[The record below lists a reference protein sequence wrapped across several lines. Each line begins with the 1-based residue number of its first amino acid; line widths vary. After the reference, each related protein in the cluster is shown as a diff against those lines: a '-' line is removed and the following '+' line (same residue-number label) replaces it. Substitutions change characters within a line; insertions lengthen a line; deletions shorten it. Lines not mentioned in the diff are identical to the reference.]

1 MALQCPLQFLQ
12 RKMKHY
18 LLFVFAFAIGTTTLS
33 AQEKQDTI
41 ALKEVRV
48 KGKRKKKRTKARIE
62 LNEYKVD
69 VNAPSLIQALRAH
82 LGTAKVRDNRVIVL
96 NDRMYAPTSGNPYAL
111 WVVDG
116 IIYGEQAPPGLDFH
130 SIRSVKILKSLL
142 ETSAYGFR
150 GSSGVIEI
158 TTDTSIRE

>member
-1 MALQCPLQFLQ
+1 MNRYLI
-12 RKMKHY
+12 
-18 LLFVFAFAIGTTTLS
+18 LLFTFVIGTTPLC
-33 AQEKQDTI
+33 AQKNQDTI
-41 ALKEVRV
+41 TLKEVKVR
-48 KGKRKKKRTKARIE
+48 GKRKRKQTKPRIE

-82 LGTAKVRDNRVIVL
+82 LGTAKIRDNRVIVL

-111 WVVDG
+111 WVIDG
-116 IIYGEQAPPGLDFH
+116 IIYGEQAPPGLDLN

-158 TTDTSIRE
+158 TTDTAIRE

>member
-1 MALQCPLQFLQ
+1 MN
-12 RKMKHY
+12 HY
-18 LLFVFAFAIGTTTLS
+18 LILFFAFLIGTNTLY
-33 AQEKQDTI
+33 AQENQDTI
-41 ALKEVRV
+41 TLKEVKV
-48 KGKRKKKRTKARIE
+48 KGKRKRKRTKPRIE

-111 WVVDG
+111 WVIDG
-116 IIYGEQAPPGLDFH
+116 IIYGEQAPPGLDLN
-130 SIRSVKILKSLL
+130 SIRSVKVLKSLL

-158 TTDTSIRE
+158 TTDTTIRD

>member
-1 MALQCPLQFLQ
+1 MN
-12 RKMKHY
+12 HY
-18 LLFVFAFAIGTTTLS
+18 LILFFAFLIGTNTLY
-33 AQEKQDTI
+33 AQENQDTI
-41 ALKEVRV
+41 TLKEVKV
-48 KGKRKKKRTKARIE
+48 KGKRKRKRTKPRIE

-111 WVVDG
+111 WVIDG
-116 IIYGEQAPPGLDFH
+116 IIYGEQAPPGLDLN

-158 TTDTSIRE
+158 TTDTAIRD

>member
-1 MALQCPLQFLQ
+1 
-12 RKMKHY
+12 MKHF
-18 LLFVFAFAIGTTTLS
+18 LLLLLAFTIGATTLS
-33 AQEKQDTI
+33 AQENQDTI
-41 ALKEVRV
+41 TLKEVKV
-48 KGKRKKKRTKARIE
+48 KGKRKRKRTQPRVE

-96 NDRMYAPTSGNPYAL
+96 NDRMYAPTSGNPYDL
-111 WVVDG
+111 WVIDG
-116 IIYGEQAPPGLDFH
+116 IIYGEQAPPGLDLN
-130 SIRSVKILKSLL
+130 SIRSVKVLKSLL

>member
-1 MALQCPLQFLQ
+1 MNRYFILF
-12 RKMKHY
+12 
-18 LLFVFAFAIGTTTLS
+18 FVFVIGTNTLG
-33 AQEKQDTI
+33 AQENRDTI
-41 ALKEVRV
+41 TLKEVKV
-48 KGKRKKKRTKARIE
+48 KGKRKRKRSKPRIE

-111 WVVDG
+111 WVIDG
-116 IIYGEQAPPGLDFH
+116 IIYGEQAPPGLDLN
-130 SIRSVKILKSLL
+130 SIRSVKVLKSLL

-158 TTDTSIRE
+158 TTDTAIRD

>member
-1 MALQCPLQFLQ
+1 
-12 RKMKHY
+12 MKHF
-18 LLFVFAFAIGTTTLS
+18 LLLLLAFTIGATTLS
-33 AQEKQDTI
+33 AQENQDTI
-41 ALKEVRV
+41 TLKEVKV
-48 KGKRKKKRTKARIE
+48 KGKRKRKRTQPRVE
-62 LNEYKVD
+62 LNEHKVD

-111 WVVDG
+111 WVIDG
-116 IIYGEQAPPGLDFH
+116 IIYGEQAPPGLDLN
-130 SIRSVKILKSLL
+130 SIRSVKVLKSLL

>member
-1 MALQCPLQFLQ
+1 MNRYFILF
-12 RKMKHY
+12 
-18 LLFVFAFAIGTTTLS
+18 FVFVIGTNTLC
-33 AQEKQDTI
+33 AQENRDTI
-41 ALKEVRV
+41 TLKEVKV
-48 KGKRKKKRTKARIE
+48 KGKRKRKRTKPRIE

-111 WVVDG
+111 WVIDG
-116 IIYGEQAPPGLDFH
+116 IIYGEQAPPGLDLN
-130 SIRSVKILKSLL
+130 SIRSVKVLKSLL

-158 TTDTSIRE
+158 TTDTAIKD

>member
-1 MALQCPLQFLQ
+1 
-12 RKMKHY
+12 MKRY
-18 LLFVFAFAIGTTTLS
+18 LLLVIAFIVGTTTLS
-33 AQEKQDTI
+33 AQENQDTI

-48 KGKRKKKRTKARIE
+48 KGKRKRKRTKPHIE

-111 WVVDG
+111 WVIDG
-116 IIYGEQAPPGLDFH
+116 IIYGEQAPPGLDLN
-130 SIRSVKILKSLL
+130 SI
-142 ETSAYGFR
+142 
-150 GSSGVIEI
+150 
-158 TTDTSIRE
+158 

>member
-1 MALQCPLQFLQ
+1 MNRYFILF
-12 RKMKHY
+12 
-18 LLFVFAFAIGTTTLS
+18 FVFVIGTNTLG
-33 AQEKQDTI
+33 AQENRDTI
-41 ALKEVRV
+41 TLKEVKV
-48 KGKRKKKRTKARIE
+48 KGKRKRKRTKPRIE

-111 WVVDG
+111 WVIDG
-116 IIYGEQAPPGLDFH
+116 IIYGEQAPPGLDLN
-130 SIRSVKILKSLL
+130 SIRSVKVLKSLL

-158 TTDTSIRE
+158 TTDTAIRE

>member
-1 MALQCPLQFLQ
+1 
-12 RKMKHY
+12 MKHF
-18 LLFVFAFAIGTTTLS
+18 LLLLLVFTIGATTLS
-33 AQEKQDTI
+33 AQENQDTI
-41 ALKEVRV
+41 TLKEVKV
-48 KGKRKKKRTKARIE
+48 KGKRKRKRTKPRVE

-111 WVVDG
+111 WVIDG
-116 IIYGEQAPPGLDFH
+116 IIYGEQAPPGLDLN
-130 SIRSVKILKSLL
+130 SIQSVKVLKSLL

>member
-1 MALQCPLQFLQ
+1 MN
-12 RKMKHY
+12 HY
-18 LLFVFAFAIGTTTLS
+18 LILFFAFLIGTNTLC
-33 AQEKQDTI
+33 AQDNRDTI
-41 ALKEVRV
+41 TLKEVKV
-48 KGKRKKKRTKARIE
+48 KGKRKRKRTKPRIE

-96 NDRMYAPTSGNPYAL
+96 SDRMYAPTSGNPYAL
-111 WVVDG
+111 WVIDG
-116 IIYGEQAPPGLDFH
+116 IIYGEQAPPGLDLN
-130 SIRSVKILKSLL
+130 SIRSVKVLKSLL

-158 TTDTSIRE
+158 TTDTTIRD

>member
-1 MALQCPLQFLQ
+1 
-12 RKMKHY
+12 MKHF
-18 LLFVFAFAIGTTTLS
+18 LLLLLAFTIGATTLS
-33 AQEKQDTI
+33 AQENQDTI
-41 ALKEVRV
+41 TLKEVKV
-48 KGKRKKKRTKARIE
+48 KGKRKRKRTKPRVE

-111 WVVDG
+111 WVIDG
-116 IIYGEQAPPGLDFH
+116 IIYGDQAPPGLDLNG
-130 SIRSVKILKSLL
+130 IRSVKVLKSLL

>member
-1 MALQCPLQFLQ
+1 MN
-12 RKMKHY
+12 HY
-18 LLFVFAFAIGTTTLS
+18 LILFFAFLIGTNTLY
-33 AQEKQDTI
+33 AQENQDTI
-41 ALKEVRV
+41 TLKEVKV
-48 KGKRKKKRTKARIE
+48 KGKRKRKRTKPRIE

-82 LGTAKVRDNRVIVL
+82 LGTAKIRDNRVIVL

-111 WVVDG
+111 WVIDG
-116 IIYGEQAPPGLDFH
+116 IIYGEQAPPGLDLN

-142 ETSAYGFR
+142 ETSSYGFR

-158 TTDTSIRE
+158 TTDTAIRE

>member
-1 MALQCPLQFLQ
+1 
-12 RKMKHY
+12 MKH
-18 LLFVFAFAIGTTTLS
+18 LLLLSLAFTIGATTLS
-33 AQEKQDTI
+33 AQENQDTI
-41 ALKEVRV
+41 TLKEVKV
-48 KGKRKKKRTKARIE
+48 KGKRKRKRTKPRIE

-111 WVVDG
+111 WVIDG
-116 IIYGEQAPPGLDFH
+116 IIYGEQAPPGLDLN
-130 SIRSVKILKSLL
+130 SIRSVKVLKSLL

>member
-1 MALQCPLQFLQ
+1 MNRYLI
-12 RKMKHY
+12 
-18 LLFVFAFAIGTTTLS
+18 LLFTFVIGTTPLC
-33 AQEKQDTI
+33 AQKNQDTI
-41 ALKEVRV
+41 ALKEVKVR
-48 KGKRKKKRTKARIE
+48 GKRKRKQTKPRIE

-82 LGTAKVRDNRVIVL
+82 LGTAKIRDNRVIVL

-111 WVVDG
+111 WVIDG
-116 IIYGEQAPPGLDFH
+116 IIYGEQAPPGLDLN

-142 ETSAYGFR
+142 ETSSYGFR

-158 TTDTSIRE
+158 TTDTSIRV

>member
-1 MALQCPLQFLQ
+1 MN
-12 RKMKHY
+12 HY
-18 LLFVFAFAIGTTTLS
+18 LILFFAFLIGTNTLY
-33 AQEKQDTI
+33 AQENQDTI
-41 ALKEVRV
+41 TLKEVKV
-48 KGKRKKKRTKARIE
+48 KGKRKRKRTKPRIE

-69 VNAPSLIQALRAH
+69 VNAPSLIQAHRAH

-111 WVVDG
+111 WVIDG
-116 IIYGEQAPPGLDFH
+116 IIYGEQAPPGLDLN

-142 ETSAYGFR
+142 ETSSYGFR

-158 TTDTSIRE
+158 TTDTAIRE

>member
-1 MALQCPLQFLQ
+1 MN
-12 RKMKHY
+12 HY
-18 LLFVFAFAIGTTTLS
+18 LILFFAFLIGTNTLY
-33 AQEKQDTI
+33 AQENQDTI
-41 ALKEVRV
+41 TLKEVKV
-48 KGKRKKKRTKARIE
+48 KGKRKRKRTKPRIE

-111 WVVDG
+111 WVIDG
-116 IIYGEQAPPGLDFH
+116 IIYGEQAPPGLDLN

-142 ETSAYGFR
+142 ETSSYGFR

-158 TTDTSIRE
+158 TTDTTIRD

>member
-1 MALQCPLQFLQ
+1 
-12 RKMKHY
+12 MKYY
-18 LLFVFAFAIGTTTLS
+18 LLFVFALAIGTTTLS

>member
-1 MALQCPLQFLQ
+1 
-12 RKMKHY
+12 MKHF
-18 LLFVFAFAIGTTTLS
+18 LLLLLAFTIGATTLS
-33 AQEKQDTI
+33 AQENQDTI
-41 ALKEVRV
+41 TLKEVKV
-48 KGKRKKKRTKARIE
+48 KGKRKRKRTQPRVE

-111 WVVDG
+111 WVIDG
-116 IIYGEQAPPGLDFH
+116 IIYGEQAPPGLDLN
-130 SIRSVKILKSLL
+130 SIRSVKVLKSLL

-158 TTDTSIRE
+158 TTDNSIRE

>member
-1 MALQCPLQFLQ
+1 MNRYFILF
-12 RKMKHY
+12 
-18 LLFVFAFAIGTTTLS
+18 FVFVIGTNTLG
-33 AQEKQDTI
+33 AQENRDTI
-41 ALKEVRV
+41 TLKEVKV
-48 KGKRKKKRTKARIE
+48 KGKRKRKRTKPRIE

-111 WVVDG
+111 WVIDG
-116 IIYGEQAPPGLDFH
+116 IIYGEQAPPGLDLN
-130 SIRSVKILKSLL
+130 SIRSVKVLKSLL

-150 GSSGVIEI
+150 PHGSRADRGWFPRRCE
-158 TTDTSIRE
+158 

>member
-1 MALQCPLQFLQ
+1 MNRYLI
-12 RKMKHY
+12 
-18 LLFVFAFAIGTTTLS
+18 LLFTFVIGTTPLC
-33 AQEKQDTI
+33 AQENQDTI
-41 ALKEVRV
+41 ALKEVKVR
-48 KGKRKKKRTKARIE
+48 GKRKRKQTKPRIE

-82 LGTAKVRDNRVIVL
+82 LGTAKIRDNRVIVL

-111 WVVDG
+111 WVIDG
-116 IIYGEQAPPGLDFH
+116 IIYGEQAPPGLDLN

-158 TTDTSIRE
+158 TTDTAIRE

>member
-1 MALQCPLQFLQ
+1 MN
-12 RKMKHY
+12 HY
-18 LLFVFAFAIGTTTLS
+18 LILFFAFLIGTNTLY
-33 AQEKQDTI
+33 AQENQDTI
-41 ALKEVRV
+41 TLKEVKV
-48 KGKRKKKRTKARIE
+48 KGKRKRKRTKPRIE

-111 WVVDG
+111 WVIDG
-116 IIYGEQAPPGLDFH
+116 IIYGEQAPPGLDLN

-142 ETSAYGFR
+142 ETSSYGFR

-158 TTDTSIRE
+158 TTDTAIRE